1 MDSETELKRSEIA
14 PLLGSVLEHAVL
26 KWLHNPALEK
36 VMLWQSAAASHDL
49 WHASR
54 LGDLPGDCF
63 EWASPELV
71 SHAASLPTNIQAPFE
86 SVEVM

>member
-1 MDSETELKRSEIA
+1 LDSETVLKRSDIA
-14 PLLGSVLEHAVL
+14 PLLRSILEHAVL

-54 LGDLPGDCF
+54 LGDLPGECF
-63 EWASPELV
+63 DLASPELV